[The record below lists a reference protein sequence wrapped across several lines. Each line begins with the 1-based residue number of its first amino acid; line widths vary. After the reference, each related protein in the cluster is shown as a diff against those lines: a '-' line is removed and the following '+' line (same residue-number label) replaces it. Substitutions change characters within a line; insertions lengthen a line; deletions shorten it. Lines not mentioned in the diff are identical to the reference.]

1 MLSLASAAY
10 LVVSDP
16 VSRAV
21 FAGAGPWAILKHYC
35 TGRLAPAIMEP
46 GHGPYFYEIVL
57 ERLAPAISPGSG
69 NALERLAPAYLV
81 LIQAS
86 SVATY

>member
-10 LVVSDP
+10 LP
-16 VSRAV
+16 
-21 FAGAGPWAILKHYC
+21 AGRPGHVCGISGDGRGAYVIIIALE
-35 TGRLAPAIMEP
+35 RLAPAIMEP

-57 ERLAPAISPGSG
+57 ERLAPAISLGSG

-81 LIQAS
+81 FIQAA